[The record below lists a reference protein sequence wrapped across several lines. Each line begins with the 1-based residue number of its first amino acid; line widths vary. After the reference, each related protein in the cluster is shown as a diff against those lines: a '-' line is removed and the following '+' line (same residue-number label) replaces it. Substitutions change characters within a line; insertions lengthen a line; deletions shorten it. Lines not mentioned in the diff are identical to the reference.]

1 MLDVEMPGVD
11 VEMPGVDVEMPG
23 VDVEMP
29 GVDVEMPL
37 GSVFCQITKY
47 LKLFNLA
54 SGHHPQIAK
63 YRFLWQ
69 DHKPLEATPA
79 KMTAEEAAAASA
91 AGMQIY
97 AGKTD
102 GEQDILQAGIC
113 HPKESM

>member
-1 MLDVEMPGVD
+1 
-11 VEMPGVDVEMPG
+11 MPG

-79 KMTAEEAAAASA
+79 KMTKVDPPPAKKLKRSQPVSYASA
-91 AGMQIY
+91 DIEAFFLSP
-97 AGKTD
+97 KTTAPD
-102 GEQDILQAGIC
+102 VQNPGINFVTIC
-113 HPKESM
+113 HLKCT